1 MYLCIYVC
9 MYVCVFMCKIRRNSL
24 PACLDDKA
32 SSKSLLAISKATML
46 PLAEDNEDNKC
57 LSDWTAK
64 GLFVSVELEVY

>member
-9 MYVCVFMCKIRRNSL
+9 MYVCMNVFMCKIALL

-64 GLFVSVELEVY
+64 DCLYR